1 MDVTNIIEIVI
12 ALIGAIITAF
22 VIPWLRIKTTT
33 AQRETTAT
41 IVKTLVYAAEQIFGS
56 GMGAEKLQ
64 YVADML
70 KNIGY
75 EIDVNDI
82 TDDLRI
88 MIESAV
94 AELAK

>member
-56 GMGAEKLQ
+56 GAGEEKLQ

-70 KNIGY
+70 KSHGY

-88 MIESAV
+88 TIESAV
-94 AELAK
+94 SELTK

>member
-12 ALIGAIITAF
+12 ALIGALITAF
-22 VIPWLRIKTTT
+22 FIPWLRVKTTA
-33 AQRETTAT
+33 AQRETTAA
-41 IVKTLVYAAEQIFGS
+41 IIKTLVSAAEQIFGS
-56 GMGAEKLQ
+56 GMGEEKLQ

-70 KNIGY
+70 KSHGY

-88 MIESAV
+88 AIESAV
-94 AELAK
+94 SELTK

>member
-12 ALIGAIITAF
+12 ALIGALITAF
-22 VIPWLRIKTTT
+22 FIPWLRIKTTT

-41 IVKTLVYAAEQIFGS
+41 IVKTLVSAAEQIFGS

>member
-1 MDVTNIIEIVI
+1 MDITNIIEIII

-41 IVKTLVYAAEQIFGS
+41 IVKTLVSAAEQIFGS

-75 EIDVNDI
+75 DIDVNDI

-94 AELAK
+94 AELTK